1 MNLEDILQSYD
12 SAERLSFNS
21 RGIEPGKPFFRQP
34 EDIWSANP
42 LVSERSF
49 TLNGDS
55 LTSHF
60 KNI

>member
-21 RGIEPGKPFFRQP
+21 QGIAPGKPFLRQP
-34 EDIWSANP
+34 EDIWRANP

-49 TLNGDS
+49 TRNGNS
-55 LTSHF
+55 LS
-60 KNI
+60 